1 VQRFAFGPDY
11 IIPTPFDP
19 RVLVWE
25 ASAVAKA
32 AMDTGVAL
40 EPVDIEE
47 YREQLLKRLG
57 KAHEVM
63 RIVIH
68 KAQAKPKRVVFPEGD
83 NDKVL
88 RASHILVE
96 EKIARPI
103 LLGNETNVRARAAE
117 LGVPLNG
124 MDIVDSKSSAWRE
137 VYVQELYWL
146 RQRRGVTLTEA
157 RELID
162 NRNVFGSL
170 MVHMGDA
177 DALVSGVT
185 QHYPDT
191 IRPALQI
198 IKVREGIHKVSGLY
212 VLITRKGDLLFLAD
226 CTVNI
231 EPTAEELAEIA
242 LCAAD
247 AARRFDVT
255 PKVAMLS
262 FSNFGSTNHPLCEKV
277 RRATE
282 LVKQRDPSLVID
294 GEVMADTAV
303 VPEILER
310 DYPFSTLK
318 GSANVLIFPDLDSA
332 NVAYKLLM
340 RVGEA
345 EAIGPIVMGLSK
357 PAYVLA
363 RGAEVEDI
371 VNITALAVVDAEE
384 SHPKA
389 VQEGGKIFVSAD

>member
-1 VQRFAFGPDY
+1 
-11 IIPTPFDP
+11 
-19 RVLVWE
+19 
-25 ASAVAKA
+25 
-32 AMDTGVAL
+32 
-40 EPVDIEE
+40 
-47 YREQLLKRLG
+47 
-57 KAHEVM
+57 M

-68 KAQAKPKRVVFPEGD
+68 KAQAKPKRVVFPEGE

-96 EKIARPI
+96 DKIAKPI
-103 LLGNETNVRARAAE
+103 LLGNENTIRSRAAE

-124 MDIVDSKSSAWRE
+124 MDVVDPKNSAWRE
-137 VYVQELYWL
+137 VYTQEFYWL

-162 NRNVFGSL
+162 NRNIFGSL

-185 QHYPDT
+185 QHYPET

-198 IKVREGIHKVSGLY
+198 IKVREGVHKVSGLY

-231 EPTAEELAEIA
+231 EPTAEDLAEIA

-255 PKVAMLS
+255 PRVAMLS

-277 RRATE
+277 RHATE

-294 GEVMADTAV
+294 GEMMAETAV

-332 NVAYKLLM
+332 NIAYKLLM

-345 EAIGPIVMGLSK
+345 EAIGPILMGLNK
-357 PAYVLA
+357 PAYVLS
-363 RGAEVEDI
+363 RGCEVEDI
-371 VNITALAVVDAEE
+371 VNLTALAVVDAEE
-384 SHPKA
+384 SHPK
-389 VQEGGKIFVSAD
+389 VIQESGKMFVSAD